1 LDEIYA
7 GSTATGRYSHVGD
20 NIITTHRTEAGSDAE
35 PETKMR
41 DAEPETKKPGE
52 TKKRDAETKKRD
64 AETKKRDA
72 ETKKR
77 DAETKKR
84 DAETKKRDA
93 ETKKRDAETK
103 KRAVEPQTKKRKSSV
118 TPPPSPK
125 KRKPSTSPRSSGK
138 KATSAEESSDESDSD
153 TEGGA
158 ARGRNKGKKKS
169 RSSGLQ
175 IAYAIEEVA
184 DVSREVDTRI
194 ERAFKLFEKQYGKKL
209 SKEEMRTG
217 YRLLGSENE
226 SRMFLALPSGERRDD
241 WVETNIVDAAW
252 KE

>member
-35 PETKMR
+35 PETKKP
-41 DAEPETKKPGE
+41 DAEPETKKP
-52 TKKRDAETKKRD
+52 
-64 AETKKRDA
+64 
-72 ETKKR
+72 
-77 DAETKKR
+77 
-84 DAETKKRDA
+84 DA

-118 TPPPSPK
+118 TPPPPSPK
-125 KRKPSTSPRSSGK
+125 KRKQSTSPRSSGK

-153 TEGGA
+153 
-158 ARGRNKGKKKS
+158 RNKGKKKS

-226 SRMFLALPSGERRDD
+226 ARMFLALPSGERRDD